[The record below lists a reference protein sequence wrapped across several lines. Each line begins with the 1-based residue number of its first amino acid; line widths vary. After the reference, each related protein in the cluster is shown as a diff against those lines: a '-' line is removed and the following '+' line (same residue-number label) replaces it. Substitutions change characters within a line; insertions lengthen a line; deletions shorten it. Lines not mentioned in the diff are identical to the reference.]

1 MDELHLSHHFGR
13 SFRPQFK
20 SLKTLIFNKSPHHTP
35 ILLMTA
41 TCSFSIVETSE
52 TLFGCQ
58 VNAVHWSTNYKM
70 ANRNQSFLSTYSPI
84 GIRYVKKILSTYL
97 TMEDIDSK
105 GEVLP
110 SKLMFYANTA
120 VLIKGLSET

>member
-1 MDELHLSHHFGR
+1 MRMSKLAVLVPTS
-13 SFRPQFK
+13 
-20 SLKTLIFNKSPHHTP
+20 HTP

-41 TCSFSIVETSE
+41 TCSTSIVEASE
-52 TLFGCQ
+52 TLFGFQ
-58 VNAVHWSTNYKM
+58 VNAVHWPTNHKM